1 MHLMHFLANA
11 EVSSSKES
19 AVMAA
24 CMLFSSGASVVYKL
38 MLASCFW
45 TSEPIPVAAASFT
58 SKDADWLSR
67 IWTS

>member
-1 MHLMHFLANA
+1 M
-11 EVSSSKES
+11 SSSKES

-24 CMLFSSGASVVYKL
+24 CMLFSSGATIVYKL
-38 MLASCFW
+38 MLACFW
-45 TSEPIPVAAASFT
+45 TSEPILVAAASFT